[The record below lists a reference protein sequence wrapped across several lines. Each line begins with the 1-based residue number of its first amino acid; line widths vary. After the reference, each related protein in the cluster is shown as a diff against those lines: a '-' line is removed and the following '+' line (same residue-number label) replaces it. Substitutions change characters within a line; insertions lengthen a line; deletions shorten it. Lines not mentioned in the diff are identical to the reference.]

1 MNFKYY
7 LRRLQESG
15 DYRKYMQENPQAYM
29 CSGFFTIDKEGS
41 DNKQHL
47 DFFSPGKDKIT
58 SFQMEQEGK
67 ATTIDV
73 LDKKIPPQLSIDY
86 DIDFEEI
93 ENVVYNKMRE
103 HGINN
108 RIQKFIFSLQSVE
121 GKDYLAGTVFI
132 TLFGL
137 IKINVEA
144 KTGKIADF
152 EKKSFFDLVSVFK
165 NKK

>member
-15 DYRKYMQENPQAYM
+15 DYRKFIQENPKAYL
-29 CSGFFTIDKEGS
+29 CSGFFTIDKEGN

-47 DFFSPGKDKIT
+47 DFYSPEKEKIM
-58 SFQMEQEGK
+58 SFQLEDGGK
-67 ATTIDV
+67 PTFIDV
-73 LDKKIPPQLSIDY
+73 LDKKVPPQLSADY
-86 DIDFEEI
+86 DLDFDEI
-93 ENVVYNKMRE
+93 ESVVYSKMRE

-108 RIQKFIFSLQSVE
+108 RIQKFIFSLQNVE

-132 TLFGL
+132 SLFGL
-137 IKINVEA
+137 IKINIEA
-144 KTGKIADF
+144 KTGKIVDF

-165 NKK
+165 NK

>member
-15 DYRKYMQENPQAYM
+15 DYRKFIQENPGAYM

-41 DNKQHL
+41 DNKQHF

-58 SFQMEQEGK
+58 SFQMEQDGK

-73 LDKKIPPQLSIDY
+73 LDKRIPEKLSIDY
-86 DIDFEEI
+86 DIDFDEI
-93 ENVVYNKMRE
+93 ENLVYAKMRE

-108 RIQKFIFSLQSVE
+108 RVQKFIFSLQKLE
-121 GKDYLAGTVFI
+121 GKDYLTGTVFI
-132 TLFGL
+132 SMFGL
-137 IKINVEA
+137 IKVNIEV
-144 KTGKIADF
+144 KTKKIEDF

-165 NKK
+165 KK

>member
-7 LRRLQESG
+7 LRRLQESS
-15 DYRKYMQENPQAYM
+15 DYRKFIQENPNAYL

-47 DFFSPGKDKIT
+47 DFFIPEKDKIT

-67 ATTIDV
+67 MTTIDV
-73 LDKKIPPQLSIDY
+73 LDKKVPEKISLDF

-93 ENVVYNKMRE
+93 ENIVYEKMRT

-108 RIQKFIFSLQSVE
+108 RIQKFIFSLQKIE
-121 GKDYLAGTVFI
+121 GKDYLTGTVFI
-132 TLFGL
+132 SLFGL
-137 IKINVEA
+137 IKINIEI
-144 KTGKIADF
+144 KTKKIVDF
-152 EKKSFFDLVSVFK
+152 EKKSFFDLVNVFK
-165 NKK
+165 KK